1 MSSSTNT
8 SFEQW
13 KSDWSVAFTPEA
25 ISSTVTMSFPSI
37 NRTFVRVQMLSKGM
51 MKIWFDLLKRNHP
64 RLITASQLSSH
75 TAGPCRL
82 FMCYFTTNHVD
93 FRDPTAISCATPM
106 YTNAPLICFQGL
118 MELNSTLKGA
128 QLNPNEP
135 ISLLIIS
142 AKTAPRDEK
151 MAFLYIFISPKPC
164 IGKELRQLL
173 DAEDI
178 NYNRCVAGTLHS
190 VFHVH
195 TKGRC
200 NCSLSVDNW
209 KEIGIKKDYQISDK
223 IVVVLPTISF
233 KGVKM
238 GMINVPWAS
247 GRAFDLGGKNNWVV
261 EDEGIAA
268 LTQHW
273 LTYTNALESH
283 ARTASFLSVL
293 AGIDGIH
300 AIDFIKFV
308 MLDPFTPPKQ
318 QQQGEEGEGG
328 GAAAGAHHHQQLQP
342 VEVVAA
348 ADEGG
353 EKNKKGI

>member
-1 MSSSTNT
+1 MSTPSSY
-8 SFEQW
+8 FEQW

-25 ISSTVTMSFPSI
+25 LSTVVTMSFPSI
-37 NRTFVRVQMLSKGM
+37 NRTFVRVQMLSKNM

-64 RLITASQLSSH
+64 RLIPASQMSSH

-82 FMCYFTTNHVD
+82 FMCYFTTNHAD

-106 YTNAPLICFQGL
+106 YTNAPLVCFQGL
-118 MELNSTLKGA
+118 MELKSTLITTGA

-151 MAFLYIFISPKPC
+151 MAFLYIFISPKPS

-200 NCSLSVDNW
+200 NCSLSVGNW
-209 KEIGIKKDYQISDK
+209 KEIGIKKDFQISDK
-223 IVVVLPTISF
+223 IVVVLPNISF
-233 KGVKM
+233 KGVKL

-247 GRAFDLGGKNNWVV
+247 GHAFDLVGSGKQVGGKNNWVAV
-261 EDEGIAA
+261 DEGIAT

-308 MLDPFTPPKQ
+308 MLDPFILPPPPLPLLLER
-318 QQQGEEGEGG
+318 GGGG
-328 GAAAGAHHHQQLQP
+328 GAASSSAGGDAGAQ
-342 VEVVAA
+342 
-348 ADEGG
+348 
-353 EKNKKGI
+353 